1 MHKRSSSHKSLAYL
15 IDMNGFAFF
24 AAVFLSCQMVLSAT
38 IGDTDLSR
46 AFTEGLYRNA
56 TTVHGMPLG
65 GIGCGSVDLGTD
77 GWFDRL
83 TINNNWR
90 GFIPKP
96 SGCFFA
102 VRVED
107 SEKSVSKVLR
117 RGDTEMDDIE
127 NIAYTGI
134 FPCANLTFSDSE
146 LPIEVHLEAWS
157 PLCAWNLK
165 DSTLPGAFFIFRCKN
180 TTNRPLKI
188 SLAFAWENLLGLG
201 VDLQS
206 GIPWEDRIGN
216 YQEPRSTRS
225 ASGLVFG
232 TTKTLEPNN
241 PRRSTLGT
249 YAIAVEQQHN
259 HVVTFLPSWNA
270 QTPDTFMTL
279 FSKNG
284 RFFDEREPGPW
295 PVGSEDVH
303 PAGAIADRVELPAGE
318 SAQTVFVLTWHCPVV
333 VAPDGREHHQL
344 PAIYFNDAW
353 DAAVYFLK
361 HRERLWTETN
371 QWREPLLSSSLP
383 SWLKIRLLNDLSPL
397 FSRSVIIDNRF
408 AFIEDPFLGVLQS
421 TLAAS
426 ITDQFLMRMLP
437 DLSAGN
443 MKFVL
448 DSQQE
453 DGEIPAGPGS
463 IAEIVSDT
471 TAVRNLDRDAR
482 AACGFILRYSLY
494 DHYTGHDELRAEM
507 LPAIRKAV
515 SRSIGFDTDGN
526 GIPESAGSVSDPE
539 GRRNYADVAGMWL
552 GTLAVAEEFQSL
564 NRDIEFLAEI
574 QATARKAEES
584 MLVSLW
590 NGRYFKA
597 FFDPRSPLDIQAS
610 SIQPEQL
617 IGEWF
622 AHLLGRRNLLPAE
635 HVKTSLGT
643 ILDLLTSRDEEAR
656 SETPAEVDSRTLAVV
671 AALAAYEDRASEG
684 LRSLEDL
691 HRRATSAGYGMAV
704 PVEFPSSTGT
714 NETLAGPV
722 SWSMLTALEGLFYD
736 ARLKRLILTPHL
748 PAQWEEIH
756 APVHCPT
763 FQGWIDY
770 RAASLEAARR
780 ITFRL
785 DRTVDGRPLE
795 LAQVGTEVPPS
806 FRNQNPLLFLEG
818 QPHDAGIQQTSL
830 DNLIYS
836 LQKPI
841 RLRPG
846 DTVTMILATENT
858 GRIDIDLENRK
869 AVPKGPFCT
878 IDPLPDSK
886 IGFSISNRLP
896 RSQIINLHFT
906 NIPKEPAYR
915 VALNGQDKK
924 AIVAEDSILTFT
936 LSRGAFTPSQE
947 ERGGW
952 VPNRIMEMIQVLSQ
966 YPKETGALKEVWNLD
981 KTAQEFASAMVGGRT
996 AWVDIVETGQKTP
1009 KRTVEETISPEKAE
1023 KLTVNLEKALQEFRE
1038 RIMQEVLDPSLNAKL
1053 IGLSLPLTVHLEP
1066 QGDPGKDLSFGVAV
1080 SVENPQRLP
1089 FTGRLLLTCPRKD
1102 WEITA
1107 QDPIELNAGAI
1118 GIGSVTR
1125 RFRVQMPNPALDGR
1139 VEIIGRLLGDLK
1151 GQPFV
1156 VDGSLIVGH
1165 GYLRDWMVLGPF
1177 PNPEDKGLTE
1187 ELPPETKI
1195 DLNGRYN
1202 GINGEVQW
1210 QPYYSGAAYVDL
1222 ASICSAKDPAL
1233 AYAHVYVQ
1241 SPNDRPAVLHLG
1253 ASEGVCILLNYRQVF
1268 MRSGLR
1274 TAVPDQHIVPVRLQ
1288 SGWNSLLLKISHLR
1302 GPWGFYLEITDPTG
1316 KPIPELKV
1324 ALKR

>member
-1 MHKRSSSHKSLAYL
+1 
-15 IDMNGFAFF
+15 MNKVAFISM
-24 AAVFLSCQMVLSAT
+24 VFLICQIALSGT
-38 IGDTDLSR
+38 TEDTDLSR
-46 AFTEGLYRNA
+46 AFEEGLYRNA
-56 TTVHGMPLG
+56 TTIHGIPLG

-96 SGCFFA
+96 SACFFA
-102 VRVED
+102 VRIED
-107 SEKSVSKVLR
+107 REKSISKILR

-127 NIAYTGI
+127 NIAYTGV
-134 FPCANLTFSDSE
+134 FPFADLTFSDSE
-146 LPIEVHLEAWS
+146 LPIEVHLQAWS

-165 DSTLPGAFFIFRCKN
+165 DSTLPGAFFVFQYRNK
-180 TTNRPLKI
+180 TGRPLKI

-216 YQEPRSTRS
+216 YQQPRSAQST
-225 ASGLVFG
+225 SGLVFG

-249 YAIAVEQQHN
+249 YAIAAEQQQN
-259 HVVTFLPSWNA
+259 HTVTFLPSWNA
-270 QTPDTFMTL
+270 QTLDTFMAL

-284 RFFDEREPGPW
+284 RFFDETEPGPW

-303 PAGAIADRVELPAGE
+303 TAGAIADQVELPAGE

-333 VAPDGREHHQL
+333 VGPDGREHHQL

-353 DAAVYFLK
+353 DAAVYLLK
-361 HRERLWTETN
+361 HRERLRMETN

-383 SWLKIRLLNDLSPL
+383 SWLKIRLLNDLPPL

-408 AFIEDPFLGVLQS
+408 AFIEDPFLGMLQS
-421 TLAAS
+421 TFAAS
-426 ITDQFLMRMLP
+426 MTDQFLMRMLP
-437 DLSAGN
+437 DLSVGN
-443 MKFVL
+443 MQFVL
-448 DSQQE
+448 DSQRE

-463 IAEIVSDT
+463 IAEIVCDA
-471 TAVRNLDRDAR
+471 TAAQNLDRDAR

-494 DHYTGHDELRAEM
+494 DHYMGQDELRAEM

-515 SRSIGFDTDGN
+515 SRLIGFDADGN
-526 GIPESAGSVSDPE
+526 GIPESGGSALDPE

-552 GTLAVAEEFQSL
+552 AALAVTEEFQSL
-564 NRDIEFLAEI
+564 DRNIEFLGEI
-574 QATARKAEES
+574 QATAHKAEES

-597 FFDPRSPLDIQAS
+597 FFDPRSPLDAQAS
-610 SIQPEQL
+610 LLPPEQL

-643 ILDLLTSRDEEAR
+643 ILDLLTSKDDAFR
-656 SETPAEVDSRTLAVV
+656 SDVLAEPDNRILTAL
-671 AALAAYEDRASEG
+671 AALAVYEERASEG
-684 LRSLEDL
+684 LQILEAMN
-691 HRRATSAGYGMAV
+691 RRAISAGYGMSL
-704 PVEFPSSTGT
+704 PVRFQSSTDT
-714 NETLAGPV
+714 NEALAGPV

-736 ARLKRLILTPHL
+736 ARLQRLILSPHL
-748 PAQWEEIH
+748 PAHWEEIH
-756 APVHCPT
+756 APVYCPT
-763 FQGWIDY
+763 FQGWVDY
-770 RAASLEAARR
+770 QAASLEAARR

-785 DRTVDGRPLE
+785 DRTADGRALE

-830 DNLIYS
+830 DNLVYV
-836 LQKPI
+836 LQKPMKI
-841 RLRPG
+841 RPG
-846 DTVTMILATENT
+846 NTYTMILATENT
-858 GRIDIDLENRK
+858 GRIDIDLENHK
-869 AVPKGPFCT
+869 AMPKGPFCA
-878 IDPLPDSK
+878 IDSLSDSK

-906 NIPKEPAYR
+906 NLPKEPAYR

-924 AIVAEDSILTFT
+924 AIAAEDSVLTFT
-936 LSRGAFTPSQE
+936 LSGGSFTQSQE
-947 ERGGW
+947 ERGSW
-952 VPNRIMEMIQVLSQ
+952 VPNRIMEMIQILSL
-966 YPKETGALKEVWNLD
+966 YPKEIDALKEVWNLD

-996 AWVDIVETGQKTP
+996 AWVDIVETGQKIP

-1023 KLTVNLEKALQEFRE
+1023 KLTVNLEKALLEFRK
-1038 RIMQEVLDPSLNAKL
+1038 RIVQEVLDPSLNAKL
-1053 IGLSLPLTVHLEP
+1053 IGLTLPLTVQLEP
-1066 QGDPGKDLSFGVAV
+1066 QGDPGKDLSFGVVATV
-1080 SVENPQRLP
+1080 RNPQRLS
-1089 FTGRLLLTCPRKD
+1089 FTGRLLLTCPRDD
-1102 WEITA
+1102 WKIEA
-1107 QDPIELNAGAI
+1107 QDPVELNASGT
-1118 GIGSVTR
+1118 GIALATR
-1125 RFRVQMPNPALDGR
+1125 RFLVRMPNPALDGR
-1139 VEIIGRLLGDLK
+1139 VEITGRLLGDLE
-1151 GQPFV
+1151 GQPFA
-1156 VDGSLIVGH
+1156 VDGSMVVGH
-1165 GYLRDWMVLGPF
+1165 GYLRDWMVLGSF
-1177 PNPEDKGLTE
+1177 PNPEDKGLTD
-1187 ELPPETKI
+1187 ELPAETKI
-1195 DLNGRYN
+1195 DLNARYN
-1202 GINGEVQW
+1202 GVNGEIQW
-1210 QPYYSGAAYVDL
+1210 QPHYSGAGYVDL
-1222 ASICSAKDPAL
+1222 ASFFSAKDPAL

-1253 ASEGVCILLNYRQVF
+1253 ASEGIRILLNYQEVF
-1268 MRSGLR
+1268 MRNGLR
-1274 TAVPDQHIVPVRLQ
+1274 TAVPGQHVVPVRLQ

-1302 GPWGFYLEITDPTG
+1302 GDWGFYLEITDPTG